1 VTKRT
6 KREQNKAGGTKREQ
20 TEAGGTKRE
29 HSNVKQNIHI
39 ATI

>member
-29 HSNVKQNIHI
+29 HPNVKQNIHI